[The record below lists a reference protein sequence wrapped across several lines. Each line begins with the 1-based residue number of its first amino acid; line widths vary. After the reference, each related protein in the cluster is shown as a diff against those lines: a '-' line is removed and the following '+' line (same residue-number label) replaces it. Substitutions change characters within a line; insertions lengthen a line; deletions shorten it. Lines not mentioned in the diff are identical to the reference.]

1 MVMTA
6 RTANA
11 YEQQLTQVFGKVKG
25 AYRGAWLA
33 GLGAVARVQT
43 QAPRYVAGLVKE
55 GERFE
60 GRALKSAEQVIAT
73 IKESR
78 GYEKVRKAARP
89 YVGRLQKAYGET
101 AIAVRKTLK
110 GNGVAKAVATA
121 KRDVKR
127 TAKSSV
133 RRAKRVRAA

>member
-1 MVMTA
+1 MVMIA
-6 RTANA
+6 RTASG

-33 GLGAVARVQT
+33 GLGAVARVQA

-60 GRALKSAEQVIAT
+60 GRALKSAGEIIAT

-78 GYEKVRKAARP
+78 GYEKVRMAARP
-89 YVGRLQKAYGET
+89 YVGKLQKAYGET
-101 AIAVRKTLK
+101 ATAVRKSLK
-110 GNGVAKAVATA
+110 ANGVAKTVASA
-121 KRDVKR
+121 KRDLKR
-127 TAKSSV
+127 TTKTAV

>member
-1 MVMTA
+1 MVMIA

-11 YEQQLTQVFGKVKG
+11 YEQQLAQVLVKVKG
-25 AYRGAWLA
+25 ASRGAWLA

-43 QAPRYVAGLVKE
+43 QAPRYVAGLVKD

-60 GRALKSAEQVIAT
+60 GRALKSAEEIVAT

-89 YVGRLQKAYGET
+89 YIGKLQRAYGET
-101 AIAVRKTLK
+101 ATAVRARLK
-110 GNGVAKAVATA
+110 ASGATVATG
-121 KRDVKR
+121 KRSVKR
-127 TAKSSV
+127 TAKTAA

>member
-33 GLGAVARVQT
+33 GLGAVARVQS
-43 QAPRYVAGLVKE
+43 QAPRYVAGLVKD

-101 AIAVRKTLK
+101 ATAMRRSLQ
-110 GNGVAKAVATA
+110 GNGMTKAVASA

-127 TAKSSV
+127 TAKTTA
-133 RRAKRVRAA
+133 RRAKRIRAA

>member
-60 GRALKSAEQVIAT
+60 GRALKSAEQIIAT

-89 YVGRLQKAYGET
+89 YVGKLQRAYGET
-101 AIAVRKTLK
+101 ATAVRSRLT
-110 GNGVAKAVATA
+110 GNEATKVIAKA
-121 KRDVKR
+121 KRSVKR
-127 TAKSSV
+127 TTKSAV
-133 RRAKRVRAA
+133 RRAKRIRVA

>member
-33 GLGAVARVQT
+33 GLGAVARVQS
-43 QAPRYVAGLVKE
+43 QAPRYVAGLVKD

-89 YVGRLQKAYGET
+89 YVGKLQKAYGET
-101 AIAVRKTLK
+101 ATAVRKTLK
-110 GNGVAKAVATA
+110 GNGMAKAVASA

-127 TAKSSV
+127 TAKTTV
-133 RRAKRVRAA
+133 RRATRIRAA

>member
-1 MVMTA
+1 MTA

-11 YEQQLTQVFGKVKG
+11 YEQQLTQVIGKVKG
-25 AYRGAWLA
+25 AYRGAWLV

-43 QAPRYVAGLVKE
+43 HAPRYVAGLVKE

-60 GRALKSAEQVIAT
+60 GRAFKSAEQVIAT

-78 GYEKVRKAARP
+78 GYEKVRKAAWP
-89 YVGRLQKAYGET
+89 YVGKLQKAYGET
-101 AIAVRKTLK
+101 ATAVRRSLK
-110 GNGVAKAVATA
+110 GNGVAKAVTSA
-121 KRDVKR
+121 KRDVRR
-127 TAKSSV
+127 TAKTAV

>member
-1 MVMTA
+1 MVMIA
-6 RTANA
+6 RTASG

-33 GLGAVARVQT
+33 GLGAVARVQA

-78 GYEKVRKAARP
+78 GYAKVRKAARP
-89 YVGRLQKAYGET
+89 YVGKLQKAYGET
-101 AIAVRKTLK
+101 ATAVRKTLK

-127 TAKSSV
+127 TAKTAV
-133 RRAKRVRAA
+133 RRAKRIRAA

>member
-33 GLGAVARVQT
+33 GLGAVSRVQH

-60 GRALKSAEQVIAT
+60 GRALKSAGEIIAT

-78 GYEKVRKAARP
+78 GYETVRKAARP
-89 YVGRLQKAYGET
+89 YVGKLQRVYGET
-101 AIAVRKTLK
+101 ATAVRQGLK
-110 GNGVAKAVATA
+110 GNGVAKAVSTA
-121 KRDVKR
+121 KREVKR
-127 TAKSSV
+127 TARSAT
-133 RRAKRVRAA
+133 RRAKRVRAT

>member
-1 MVMTA
+1 MIA

-11 YEQQLTQVFGKVKG
+11 YEQQLSQVFVKVKG
-25 AYRGAWLA
+25 ASRGAWLA

-60 GRALKSAEQVIAT
+60 GRALKSAGEIIAT

-78 GYEKVRKAARP
+78 GYEKVRKAAKP
-89 YVGRLQKAYGET
+89 YVGKLQKAYGET
-101 AIAVRKTLK
+101 ATAVRTRLK
-110 GNGVAKAVATA
+110 GNGVTKAVATA
-121 KRDVKR
+121 KRSVKR
-127 TAKSSV
+127 TAKTAA
-133 RRAKRVRAA
+133 RRAKRVRVA

>member
-1 MVMTA
+1 MIA

-25 AYRGAWLA
+25 ASRGAWLA
-33 GLGAVARVQT
+33 GLGAVARVQSR
-43 QAPRYVAGLVKE
+43 APRYMSGLVKD

-60 GRALKSAEQVIAT
+60 GRALKSAGEIIAT

-78 GYEKVRKAARP
+78 GYDVVQKAAKP
-89 YVGRLQKAYGET
+89 YIGKLQKAYGET
-101 AIAVRKTLK
+101 AIAVRTRLS
-110 GNGVAKAVATA
+110 GNGVRKAGATA
-121 KRDVKR
+121 KRNVKR
-127 TAKSSV
+127 TAKSAA

>member
-1 MVMTA
+1 MNA

-11 YEQQLTQVFGKVKG
+11 YERELTQVFGKVKG

-60 GRALKSAEQVIAT
+60 GRALKSANEILAT

-78 GYEKVRKAARP
+78 GYETVRKAARP
-89 YVGRLQKAYGET
+89 YVGKLQKAYGET
-101 AIAVRKTLK
+101 ATAVRKSLK
-110 GNGVAKAVATA
+110 GNGVAKAVTTA

-127 TAKSSV
+127 AAKTAT
-133 RRAKRVRAA
+133 RRVKRARAA

>member
-78 GYEKVRKAARP
+78 GYEKVRKVARP

>member
-1 MVMTA
+1 MTA
-6 RTANA
+6 RTASA
-11 YEQQLTQVFGKVKG
+11 YEQQLVQVFGKVKG

-60 GRALKSAEQVIAT
+60 GRALKSAGEIITT

-78 GYEKVRKAARP
+78 GYEKMRKAARP
-89 YVGRLQKAYGET
+89 YVGKIQKAYGET
-101 AIAVRKTLK
+101 ATAVRKSLK

-121 KRDVKR
+121 KRDVRRAAK
-127 TAKSSV
+127 TAS